1 MNEVLK
7 KLEELKQELATVQS
21 NETDKKALS
30 SRLINFAVRNVNRLE
45 KLINRVDKVKQ
56 TEVKQAATLKSANDE
71 AARLLKEKKSKDVK
85 IKKVETVA
93 KA

>member
-30 SRLINFAVRNVNRLE
+30 SRLTNFAVRNVNRLE

-71 AARLLKEKKSKDVK
+71 AAKLLKEKKSKDVK